1 MIVYKRLK
9 LKNCPTFIFDKMTN
23 IKEIDP
29 SVIGVSKVSLTNYEI
44 GYFSKLIYD
53 NPLYIIFNDVDAY
66 FLSIN
71 EEKYLIFASTDKN
84 KDILANYKK
93 LWDFV
98 KREISKI
105 NEEIEIFDFKGDVM
119 KIKFKSND
127 KVPLSKIINIPMCTK
142 IVKSVF
148 KVDCMFYPKTH
159 LHSCYLEYDTNS
171 GSYV

>member
-29 SVIGVSKVSLTNYEI
+29 SVIVVSRVSLTNSEI
-44 GYFSKLIYD
+44 GYFSNLIYD
-53 NPLYIIFNDVDAY
+53 NPLYIIFSDVDAY

-71 EEKYLIFASTDKN
+71 EEMKKEIN
-84 KDILANYKK
+84 EDILENYKK

-119 KIKFKSND
+119 KIKFKSDD
-127 KVPLSKIINIPMCTK
+127 KVPLSKIINIPICT
-142 IVKSVF
+142 IIAKSVF
-148 KVDCMFYPKTH
+148 KIDCMFYPKTYFH
-159 LHSCYLEYDTNS
+159 ICYLEYDTNR

>member
-29 SVIGVSKVSLTNYEI
+29 SVIGVSRVSLRNSEI
-44 GYFSKLIYD
+44 GYFSNLIYD
-53 NPLYIIFNDVDAY
+53 NPLYIIFSDVDAY

-71 EEKYLIFASTDKN
+71 EEMKKEIN
-84 KDILANYKK
+84 EDILENYKK

-119 KIKFKSND
+119 KIKF
-127 KVPLSKIINIPMCTK
+127 
-142 IVKSVF
+142 
-148 KVDCMFYPKTH
+148 
-159 LHSCYLEYDTNS
+159 
-171 GSYV
+171 